1 MAKQIEGLRL
11 AISRKCPISID
22 IINLTNEIYVMLPN
36 SSSVNDRRRPFISR
50 SVTQVEGTS
59 IRCVTLKQ
67 EEVMSRQ
74 SNQSQSLSNHLGS
87 LNRH

>member
-11 AISRKCPISID
+11 ALSCVCPFSVD
-22 IINLTNEIYVMLPN
+22 IINSTNEIYVMSPN
-36 SSSVNDRRRPFISR
+36 NSSVNDRRCPFVAG

-59 IRCVTLKQ
+59 IRCVTQKQ
-67 EEVMSRQ
+67 EVMPRQ
-74 SNQSQSLSNHLGS
+74 SNQSQSRSNHSGN